1 MCRQVPANQPEPN
14 MHNSKVPRE
23 TEREKKNAKRN
34 GNILIATSLVVF
46 PLDTFFFFASSAS
59 TLFDSFSAFALFLL
73 LVPWRCRDKLMVY
86 RHFTLRCKY
95 RIENGYYCIAIHNLW
110 RIFHAHGQMPGD
122 NFRYFSL
129 CCCCVCVVLGLWKI
143 ADAAEVK
150 IQP

>member
-1 MCRQVPANQPEPN
+1 MSSGACQPAQAQCAQQQ
-14 MHNSKVPRE
+14 STKRDRE
-23 TEREKKNAKRN
+23 GEKKCETKRKYFN
-34 GNILIATSLVVF
+34 CYEFSRF
-46 PLDTFFFFASSAS
+46 PIGHFFFFASSAS
-59 TLFDSFSAFALFLL
+59 TLFDSFSALALFLL

-143 ADAAEVK
+143 ADAAGVK